1 MTVGEASCS
10 QKCLVCAVPI
20 TSMHLGMDACRAC
33 SSFFK
38 RTRITGRQYPCRS
51 GNRNCSTLKD
61 DKMACRRCRFEKC
74 VVLGM
79 IYDGPIRV
87 RRKTPLSILQRM
99 KIESKAF
106 IERRRGQELKII
118 KQHGGH
124 KRYLHPKE
132 MYDVHQ
138 ETCMEIYRIFIAE
151 SYTFF
156 KNVFPAFSEL
166 NEKEQELIFKD
177 YIGKMSMVEGYYRT
191 LHIWGGINKY
201 MMCSVMTCY
210 DVERAPLQDDLKD
223 KENMSFL
230 LDYTKTY
237 AEDQNEI
244 FLPMFNKCSLT
255 EREYYALM
263 ALVLSET
270 DIPVDLSEDAQMII
284 DQYRYEVFEDLQH
297 HYLQEMGLRDF
308 SARLG
313 NIMSLNH
320 TIQECKSLFK
330 VFFRFYST
338 IFDVFITDNL
348 IKDFFL

>member
-1 MTVGEASCS
+1 
-10 QKCLVCAVPI
+10 
-20 TSMHLGMDACRAC
+20 
-33 SSFFK
+33 
-38 RTRITGRQYPCRS
+38 
-51 GNRNCSTLKD
+51 
-61 DKMACRRCRFEKC
+61 
-74 VVLGM
+74 
-79 IYDGPIRV
+79 
-87 RRKTPLSILQRM
+87 M

-138 ETCMEIYRIFIAE
+138 ET
-151 SYTFF
+151 
-156 KNVFPAFSEL
+156 
-166 NEKEQELIFKD
+166 
-177 YIGKMSMVEGYYRT
+177 
-191 LHIWGGINKY
+191 
-201 MMCSVMTCY
+201 
-210 DVERAPLQDDLKD
+210 
-223 KENMSFL
+223 
-230 LDYTKTY
+230 YTKTY

-284 DQYRYEVFEDLQH
+284 DQYRYE
-297 HYLQEMGLRDF
+297 
-308 SARLG
+308 
-313 NIMSLNH
+313 
-320 TIQECKSLFK
+320 ECKSLFK

>member
-1 MTVGEASCS
+1 MKIAS
-10 QKCLVCAVPI
+10 
-20 TSMHLGMDACRAC
+20 TRFGMDVCRAC
-33 SSFFK
+33 SAFFK
-38 RTRITGRQYPCRS
+38 RTKVAGKKYSCRQGDMKCPTSKNEKSICRGCRFEKCIAIGMEYDGPLKIIERATTRTRIENNQTTPRTFKIPAPKGDYIGKMGMVEGYQRTVQLWGGP
-51 GNRNCSTLKD
+51 N
-61 DKMACRRCRFEKC
+61 DKLACRRCRFEKC
-74 VVLGM
+74 VALGM
-79 IYDGPIRV
+79 IYDGPIR
-87 RRKTPLSILQRM
+87 
-99 KIESKAF
+99 
-106 IERRRGQELKII
+106 
-118 KQHGGH
+118 
-124 KRYLHPKE
+124 

-156 KNVFPAFSEL
+156 KNVFPAFSEI
-166 NEKEQELIFKD
+166 NEKEQELLFKD

-223 KENMSFL
+223 KENVSFL

-237 AEDQNEI
+237 AEDQNKI

-270 DIPVDLSEDAQMII
+270 DIPIDLSEDAQMII
-284 DQYRYEVFEDLQH
+284 DEYRYEVFEDLQH

-308 SARLG
+308 STRLG
-313 NIMSLNH
+313 NLMRVQITLQSLLPILLYN
-320 TIQECKSLFK
+320 F
-330 VFFRFYST
+330 
-338 IFDVFITDNL
+338 
-348 IKDFFL
+348 